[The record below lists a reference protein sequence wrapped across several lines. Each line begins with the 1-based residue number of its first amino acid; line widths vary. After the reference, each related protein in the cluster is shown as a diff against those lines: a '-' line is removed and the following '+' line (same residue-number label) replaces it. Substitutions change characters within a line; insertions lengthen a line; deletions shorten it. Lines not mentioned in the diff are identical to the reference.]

1 LHPSQFLII
10 DNKKVFMV
18 DMNRSNKSSMPIVG
32 VPTCR
37 QEIDGLDYDCTQH
50 KYTAALYKSAK
61 VLPLQ
66 IPLFGDQVEIDT
78 ILENVDGI
86 MLTGS
91 HSNIHPRHYENTNQE
106 PDFKLDEKR
115 DDTVLRLIKPAI
127 EQGIPLLAIC
137 RGFQELNVAYGGSL
151 YSRLH
156 LEGSFN
162 EHREDKNQDLE
173 QRYDAT
179 HSVSLKTGGQLNRL
193 MNSDSIDVNS
203 LHEQGIKELGS
214 GLIVEACSE
223 DGLVE
228 AVSVDGSTNFAL
240 GVQWHPEWRST
251 ENPVSTILFSEFG
264 KACYQRAGISRAVSG
279 HTAGDERDL

>member
-1 LHPSQFLII
+1 MLNTNS
-10 DNKKVFMV
+10 NKKPT
-18 DMNRSNKSSMPIVG
+18 MPIVG

-37 QEIDGLDYDCTQH
+37 QEIGGLDYDCTQH
-50 KYTAALYKSAK
+50 KYIAALYKSAN

-66 IPLFGDQVEIDT
+66 IPLFGDRLEVNT

-91 HSNIHPRHYENTNQE
+91 HSNIHPHHYENTNHT
-106 PDFKLDEKR
+106 PDFKLDEER
-115 DDTVLRLIKPAI
+115 DHTVLRLIKPAI
-127 EQGIPLLAIC
+127 EQGIPLFAIC

-151 YSRLH
+151 YSKLH
-156 LEGSFN
+156 LEESFI

-179 HSVSLKTGGQLNRL
+179 HSVSLIKAGKLSKMIGC
-193 MNSDSIDVNS
+193 DSIDVNS
-203 LHEQGIKELGS
+203 LHEQGVKDLGS

-228 AVSVDGSTNFAL
+228 AVSVDSSTNFAI
-240 GVQWHPEWRST
+240 GVQWHPEWKSI

-264 KACYQRAGISRAVSG
+264 KACYERAGIS
-279 HTAGDERDL
+279 

>member
-1 LHPSQFLII
+1 MANTKRS
-10 DNKKVFMV
+10 KKT
-18 DMNRSNKSSMPIVG
+18 SMPIVG

-37 QEIDGLDYDCTQH
+37 QEIGGLDYDCTQH
-50 KYTAALYKSAK
+50 KYIAALYKSAK
-61 VLPLQ
+61 VLPFQ
-66 IPLFGDQVEIDT
+66 IPLFGDRIEIDT

-91 HSNIHPRHYENTNQE
+91 HSNIHPRHYENTFHQ
-106 PDFKLDEKR
+106 PDFKLDEER

-151 YSRLH
+151 YSKLH
-156 LEGSFN
+156 LQGSFN

-179 HSVSLKTGGQLNRL
+179 HSVSLIKGGQLNRL
-193 MNSDSIDVNS
+193 MNSESIDVNS
-203 LHEQGIKELGS
+203 LHEQGIKDLGS

-228 AVSVDGSTNFAL
+228 AISVLDSVNFAI
-240 GVQWHPEWRST
+240 GVQWHPEWKST

-264 KACYQRAGISRAVSG
+264 KACYERAGIS
-279 HTAGDERDL
+279 